1 MDRRSK
7 AGWIGSTLLL
17 ALACSQAGEQV
28 SMAAADVEAINQVR
42 ELEVAALTSEAV
54 EGLTAAYTDDV
65 VFMPPNEPATMGL
78 QALQAWFQ
86 GFVDQFAVDLEYT
99 SSDVSVAGDWAI
111 ERYTGTVTFT
121 PKADGEPF
129 TETIKGIHIYSR
141 QPDGSWLIAQDIW
154 NSDNPVA
161 E

>member
-78 QALQAWFQ
+78 QALQA
-86 GFVDQFAVDLEYT
+86 
-99 SSDVSVAGDWAI
+99 
-111 ERYTGTVTFT
+111 
-121 PKADGEPF
+121 
-129 TETIKGIHIYSR
+129 
-141 QPDGSWLIAQDIW
+141 
-154 NSDNPVA
+154 
-161 E
+161 